1 MKMNYNV
8 NVPYNFTNEL
18 LSRKDRYKKK
28 FFVNIISSTISIP
41 LISILLF
48 LILRWASFSCSS
60 FYLTIKQQILFL
72 ILVYP
77 ISSL

>member
-48 LILRWASFSCSS
+48 LILR
-60 FYLTIKQQILFL
+60 
-72 ILVYP
+72 
-77 ISSL
+77 